1 MCHITFT
8 LHLYEIRYCY
18 YYKKDRMV
26 MEFQFEAAS
35 ASVTGEFPARV
46 LSSNFSESKPSGFV
60 PQPKHLNFYS
70 SMTAGCKAIC

>member
-1 MCHITFT
+1 
-8 LHLYEIRYCY
+8 
-18 YYKKDRMV
+18 

-70 SMTAGCKAIC
+70 SMTAGCKAICWRGSCDESKNSNSN